1 MPSRSTP
8 CSTGSCRST
17 RIWAPAGVPDEIVRR
32 LNAEANRIT
41 QSPDV
46 ARQVAELGSESL
58 PGTPEAMAA
67 MVDGERKIW
76 GDLIRAK
83 NITVD

>member
-1 MPSRSTP
+1 
-8 CSTGSCRST
+8 
-17 RIWAPAGVPDEIVRR
+17 VPDEIVRR

-58 PGTPEAMAA
+58 SGTPDAMAA
-67 MVDGERKIW
+67 MVDGERKVW

-83 NITVD
+83 NITGD

>member
-1 MPSRSTP
+1 
-8 CSTGSCRST
+8 
-17 RIWAPAGVPDEIVRR
+17 
-32 LNAEANRIT
+32 
-41 QSPDV
+41 
-46 ARQVAELGSESL
+46 VAELGSESL